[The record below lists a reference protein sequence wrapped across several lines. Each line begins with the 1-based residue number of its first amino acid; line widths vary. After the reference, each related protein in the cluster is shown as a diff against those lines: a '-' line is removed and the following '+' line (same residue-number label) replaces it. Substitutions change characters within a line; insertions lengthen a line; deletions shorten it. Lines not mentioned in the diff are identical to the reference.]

1 MKKWFNSMIADED
14 GQGMVE
20 YGLLIGLIAIVVI
33 AALLLLGPRIASMF
47 TAVDDAL
54 PTTTAAAGG

>member
-33 AALLLLGPRIASMF
+33 AALLLLGPRIADMF
-47 TAVDDAL
+47 TAVDDTL
-54 PTTTAAAGG
+54 TTVTTAAGG